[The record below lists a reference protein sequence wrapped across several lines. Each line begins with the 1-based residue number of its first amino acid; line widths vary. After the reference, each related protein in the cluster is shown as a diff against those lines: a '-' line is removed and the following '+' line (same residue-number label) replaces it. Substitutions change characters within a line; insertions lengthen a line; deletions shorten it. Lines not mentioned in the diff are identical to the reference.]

1 MFFDRRFH
9 SVLATSGL
17 VACVCS
23 LSSLIC
29 FLSEERSKDTETDE
43 IERWMRFP
51 FPEREAFDLAASRSF
66 FGLANQNLVPSV
78 RGTYTFETDVIPNRS
93 ALGKHSHEYHRREP
107 ERRFEQ

>member
-1 MFFDRRFH
+1 VKSDRRIPK
-9 SVLATSGL
+9 LTRLNDG
-17 VACVCS
+17 CV
-23 LSSLIC
+23 
-29 FLSEERSKDTETDE
+29 
-43 IERWMRFP
+43 FP